1 MIEYSRNWL
10 WIVGNV
16 VDQCIMMQEK
26 DTPNIPKKEVK
37 KNSILFPRKIILR
50 EIYLRVSLTW
60 VLGSILQKIKLFFP
74 FVFLGLYP
82 LVYK

>member
-1 MIEYSRNWL
+1 
-10 WIVGNV
+10 VGNV

-26 DTPNIPKKEVK
+26 IYPTYPEKEVK
-37 KNSILFPRKIILR
+37 ENSILFPREIILR

-60 VLGSILQKIKLFFP
+60 VLGSILQKIQLFCP
-74 FVFLGLYP
+74 FVFMGLYP

>member
-1 MIEYSRNWL
+1 MYNDAR
-10 WIVGNV
+10 
-16 VDQCIMMQEK
+16 K
-26 DTPNIPKKEVK
+26 DTPYIPKKEVK
-37 KNSILFPRKIILR
+37 KISILFPREIILR

-60 VLGSILQKIKLFFP
+60 VLGSILQKIQLFCP